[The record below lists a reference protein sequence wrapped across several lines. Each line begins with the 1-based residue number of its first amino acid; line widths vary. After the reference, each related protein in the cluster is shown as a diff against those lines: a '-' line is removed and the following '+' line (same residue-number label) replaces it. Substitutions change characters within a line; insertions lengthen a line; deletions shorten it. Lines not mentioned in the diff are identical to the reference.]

1 VQRLIDKDLGEEAKD
16 AIFRRWVLLELI
28 PEELLEDRQ
37 RRMRD
42 LLFLTLF
49 PEQARGIFA

>member
-1 VQRLIDKDLGEEAKD
+1 MQRLIDKDLGEEAKD

-28 PEELLEDRQ
+28 PEELMDERH

-49 PEQARGIFA
+49 PEQARGLFG